1 MRPGSAIRHT
11 PDFWVTLNPIEEG
24 GVRRLHALM
33 LRHRWEVFFHHAAGG
48 HCRGFGTA
56 ADAAVAGGTGV
67 RHAER
72 ARARWLSRRGSE
84 RAGLTYHVD
93 DSAQNCVDIVS
104 DFACEAILIVP
115 DNDATTIASARRLG
129 IGTARVAQ
137 RLPRRARAG
146 HVRPN
151 TAGSTRK
158 NLRPRRWSAK

>member
-1 MRPGSAIRHT
+1 VLGGSR
-11 PDFWVTLNPIEEG
+11 G
-24 GVRRLHALM
+24 
-33 LRHRWEVFFHHAAGG
+33 AA
-48 HCRGFGTA
+48 A
-56 ADAAVAGGTGV
+56 
-67 RHAER
+67 
-72 ARARWLSRRGSE
+72 E

-104 DFACEAILIVP
+104 DSRAKPILIVP

-129 IGTARVAQ
+129 IGTGAVAQ

-158 NLRPRRWSAK
+158 NLRPRRVEREVTTHPIATDARALLPHGQRETS